1 MIITE
6 SKLRELT
13 PQVRILNEATAQRR
27 TFSALHSN
35 FSVFL
40 SHKHTDID
48 YLNRARQILERL
60 SAYVYVDWADPAMQH
75 PTNRET
81 AERLKQKIRQYDK
94 FIFLASDAAI
104 ASRWCNWEIGFG
116 DAHKYATDKIAIFPI
131 KQDNRDWTGSE
142 FLQLYPSI
150 EYYDGTTRYSDT
162 HNLIPEGFYV
172 KYHFDRNIILPLIEW
187 LAK

>member
-1 MIITE
+1 MR
-6 SKLRELT
+6 REGAPPSPYLT
-13 PQVRILNEATAQRR
+13 I
-27 TFSALHSN
+27 
-35 FSVFL
+35 
-40 SHKHTDID
+40 
-48 YLNRARQILERL
+48 
-60 SAYVYVDWADPAMQH
+60 M
-75 PTNRET
+75 
-81 AERLKQKIRQYDK
+81 IRQYDK
-94 FIFLASDAAI
+94 FVFLASDAAL

-116 DAHKYATDKIAIFPI
+116 DAHKYDTDKIAIFPI

-172 KYHFDRNIILPLIEW
+172 KYHFNRGRIIPLMEW